1 MLKMA
6 GRMVQYK
13 LDTGAEVS
21 AISDTTF
28 RSFKVD
34 RLIKPSKSLYGP
46 ACSALE
52 VIGQFEG
59 RLSHGRKS
67 TTQTIFVVKG
77 LRNNLLGLP
86 AIIQKIQSY

>member
-6 GRMVQYK
+6 GRMLHYK

-21 AISDTTF
+21 AISYTTF
-28 RSFKVD
+28 RSFKGY

-52 VIGQFEG
+52 
-59 RLSHGRKS
+59 KS
-67 TTQTIFVVKG
+67 TTQAIFVVKG

-86 AIIQKIQSY
+86 AIMALNLVAQVD